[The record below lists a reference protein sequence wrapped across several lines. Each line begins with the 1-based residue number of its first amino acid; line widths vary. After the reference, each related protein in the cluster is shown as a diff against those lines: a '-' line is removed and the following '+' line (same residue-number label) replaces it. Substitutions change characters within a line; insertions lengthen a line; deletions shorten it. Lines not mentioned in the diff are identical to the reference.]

1 MQCPN
6 CGSQVEPNDAFCGE
20 CGQKLE
26 KHAQVVNDAE
36 KDISKAQSHQSE
48 TSFTTSE
55 HGQNKTSPSAT
66 NAHQQNEHPQSSQDA
81 FTHQRSQTQSTST
94 YQHNSHDSSTN
105 QPNHQQQTQQNHQQF
120 DQFSHQAKEVTQES
134 KGFFKSAF
142 VAPDQMI
149 KSNHAFSFKLLLSLL
164 IAGFLVVAILLAI
177 MISGDAA
184 DVIGG
189 KGSIIL
195 SMITG
200 MILFLAVGV
209 GATFAI
215 TRLVVKQPL
224 SFRKVLSDYVLINSV
239 SVALLFI
246 SFLLFI
252 ANSYVFSGSIFILST
267 LLFLV
272 SGIYM
277 IAKYSA
283 NSDTRF
289 SSFYGV
295 IIYMIIIFLF
305 ISIFGESFLHQMIN
319 QFTQNIGNL
328 FDSDFFDGGG
338 YSY

>member
-1 MQCPN
+1 
-6 CGSQVEPNDAFCGE
+6 
-20 CGQKLE
+20 
-26 KHAQVVNDAE
+26 
-36 KDISKAQSHQSE
+36 
-48 TSFTTSE
+48 
-55 HGQNKTSPSAT
+55 
-66 NAHQQNEHPQSSQDA
+66 
-81 FTHQRSQTQSTST
+81 
-94 YQHNSHDSSTN
+94 
-105 QPNHQQQTQQNHQQF
+105 
-120 DQFSHQAKEVTQES
+120 
-134 KGFFKSAF
+134 
-142 VAPDQMI
+142 MI

-164 IAGFLVVAILLAI
+164 IAGFLVVAILLAM

-195 SMITG
+195 SMMTG

-272 SGIYM
+272 S
-277 IAKYSA
+277 
-283 NSDTRF
+283 
-289 SSFYGV
+289 V
-295 IIYMIIIFLF
+295 F
-305 ISIFGESFLHQMIN
+305 I
-319 QFTQNIGNL
+319 
-328 FDSDFFDGGG
+328 
-338 YSY
+338 